1 MTSQASADPA
11 MLIYRPGHKIFKEG
25 EEGDSLYLIEE
36 GEVEISRMVN
46 GKKVVLHTLGAGG
59 VFGEMALLNHTT
71 RMATATAVKQ
81 TKLFL
86 VPSFVLDQQ
95 MDSSGALVQKLVYAL
110 IENLRVIADR
120 VNSETKT

>member
-1 MTSQASADPA
+1 MSQAIADPA
-11 MLIYRPGHKIFKEG
+11 MLIYRPGGKIFKEG
-25 EEGDSLYLIEE
+25 EDGDTLYLIEE

-86 VPSFVLDQQ
+86 VPSYVLDQQ

-120 VNSETKT
+120 VNSDTK